1 MRIGHY
7 EFSYGIDTKRIE
19 EVFNS
24 DENELLKMIKK
35 TKYFHLLKD
44 YLANV
49 QKTDPEKYFLEDIIE
64 NKPYFKNAN
73 FICGTALVSIFDS
86 LGNKL
91 PYRKIIDTKLIDYYF
106 SESFKNKSR
115 VKSAIDLHS
124 ALFGDENILIHLVFG
139 SQPIIHLITK
149 QKLLELDL
157 KMKSISIN
165 NLEIVKLLVK
175 YNAYSYQHM
184 KGMKKNISYC
194 LENNLEM
201 LNKCHN

>member
-1 MRIGHY
+1 MRIGYY

-35 TKYFHLLKD
+35 TKYFELLKD
-44 YLANV
+44 YLVNV

-64 NKPYFKNAN
+64 NKPYFKNSN
-73 FICGTALVSIFDS
+73 FICGTALFSIFDS

-106 SESFKNKSR
+106 SESFKIKSR
-115 VKSAIDLHS
+115 VKNSIDSHS
-124 ALFGDENILIHLVFG
+124 ALFGDENVPFYLVFG
-139 SQPIIHLITK
+139 SQPIIHLVTK
-149 QKLLELDL
+149 RKLLELDQ
-157 KMKSISIN
+157 KMKSININ

-175 YNAYSYQHM
+175 YNFYSYQHI

-201 LNKCHN
+201 LNGCHN